1 MRPLSG
7 LLLALSLVVLGPRP
21 AHAQASARADS
32 GRFIVFSGETPVAR
46 ERYVVQWLGD
56 SLVFSA
62 VSERQFQDEQ
72 GRRLPYQK
80 VLGLVADA
88 RDLGLLRYVSNE
100 DFRGSKIVRGLV
112 PGDTSITYYQEHDGA
127 GEAFRLVQPPG
138 RLYVM
143 ESPLFSLFEVI
154 CRSLSEKTFTTR
166 RVQLLALSDS
176 LSTPVATVTRLAADT
191 LGLGSQRVV
200 TRHYRFED
208 PSATFDLWA
217 DARGRLIRLVHEPSG
232 LHVEREPDAS
242 PPPERQ
248 PKRAGSG
255 TRR

>member
-7 LLLALSLVVLGPRP
+7 LVLALSLLAVVPRP
-21 AHAQASARADS
+21 AHAQAPARADS
-32 GRFIVFSGETPVAR
+32 GRFIVFSGDTPVAR
-46 ERYVVQWLGD
+46 EHYVIQWMGD

-80 VLGLVADA
+80 ALGLVADA
-88 RDLGLLRYVSNE
+88 RDLGLQRYVSNE
-100 DFRGSKIVRGLV
+100 DFGGSRLVRGLV

-176 LSTPVATVTRLAADT
+176 MSTPVATITRLAADT
-191 LGLGSQRVV
+191 LGLGGHRVV

-217 DARGRLIRLVHEPSG
+217 DADGRLIRLVHEPSG
-232 LHVEREPDAS
+232 LHVEREPDAA
-242 PPPERQ
+242 PPPGRP
-248 PKRAGSG
+248 PKRDAPG